1 MSCPI
6 TVFIP
11 VEDALSQHSED
22 TRAPSVKPATSATP
36 STPLRPKRTRE
47 PVVSDYN
54 TRHRDKRARLS
65 DPGPG
70 ASRKMVRVSTRK
82 KTESKQSQT
91 PVPGPSRNLGEL
103 KSALKKNKTLPT
115 KAVRREVFD
124 GVLLRKSS
132 FRGRAGDDERREDAT
147 SNGSDEVLSGLE
159 GNGLPARDES
169 SLADSNKGETLVITA
184 F

>member
-1 MSCPI
+1 M
-6 TVFIP
+6 
-11 VEDALSQHSED
+11 EDALSQHTED
-22 TRAPSVKPATSATP
+22 TRATLVKAATPATP
-36 STPLRPKRTRE
+36 STPLTPKRTRE
-47 PVVSDYN
+47 PVISDYN
-54 TRHRDKRARLS
+54 TRHRNKRARLS

-70 ASRKMVRVSTRK
+70 ASRKKVRVSTRK
-82 KTESKQSQT
+82 KVETKQPQT

-103 KSALKKNKTLPT
+103 KSALKKTKTLPT

-132 FRGRAGDDERREDAT
+132 FRKGKDRADDSEGREDAS

-159 GNGLPARDES
+159 GNGLPSRDES
-169 SLADSNKGETLVITA
+169 SLADSNKGESLVITA